1 LIGSNGSI
9 FLLICPIAMLIM
21 FLFASIPMMDNR
33 SLENRPDYA
42 DYMNK
47 TSSLMLLPSKK

>member
-1 LIGSNGSI
+1 
-9 FLLICPIAMLIM
+9 
-21 FLFASIPMMDNR
+21 MMDNR

-42 DYMNK
+42 DYMEK